1 MTMPLSEQLFHG
13 TDAALKIGD
22 VIRPTNPSD
31 MPRKAP
37 LAWATSS
44 EGYAE
49 DMAARGRSNSP
60 QLSMYG
66 VNYKVE
72 PVDAKEMESTSQKE
86 IYSYGHSSAAKVSK
100 KGFKVTGT
108 AEIVPQ
114 YNLGPTNKEEMKK
127 RFGWQ

>member
-1 MTMPLSEQLFHG
+1 MSTPLSEQLFHG
-13 TDAALKIGD
+13 TDAALKMGD
-22 VIRPTNPSD
+22 VVHPTNPKD
-31 MPRKAP
+31 MPQTTP

-49 DMAARGRSNSP
+49 DMAARGRSNSS
-60 QLSMYG
+60 QLAMYG

-72 PVDAKEMESTSQKE
+72 PVDSKEMKATSQKE
-86 IYSYGHSSAAKVSK
+86 LPNETPHKVSK
-100 KGFKVTGT
+100 KGFKVTGI

-127 RFGWQ
+127 RFGWQQ

>member
-1 MTMPLSEQLFHG
+1 MSTPLSEQLFHG
-13 TDAALKIGD
+13 TDAALKMGD
-22 VIRPTNPSD
+22 VVHPTNPKD
-31 MPRKAP
+31 MPQTTP

-49 DMAARGRSNSP
+49 DMAARGRSNSS
-60 QLSMYG
+60 QLAMYG

-72 PVDAKEMESTSQKE
+72 PVDSKEMKSTSQKE
-86 IYSYGHSSAAKVSK
+86 LPNETPHKVSK